1 MMRRPDIHDWTPLDV
16 LTSFWRREQSLSH
29 FLVLLLVAVFLV
41 PPFLSAG
48 SGRRPISDL
57 IFALF
62 LVAGVRALFHWRV
75 ARQVLMPIAVLV
87 LSVDLASWVVP
98 IPEAWIR
105 ACVLLALLL
114 LLLIVLAQTFRDGP
128 VSHHRLLGA
137 VAAYILLG
145 VIWAETYSLLE
156 LLRPGSFSGPISVAD
171 GPRAWFYFS
180 FITLTTAGYGDILP
194 IHPAAR
200 SLAALEA
207 VTGPLYLAILLARL
221 VSQAVVSDRERSQR

>member
-57 IFALF
+57 VFALF

-145 VIWAETYSLLE
+145 VIWAEAYSLLE
-156 LLRPGSFSGPISVAD
+156 LLRPGSFSGTISVAD

>member
-1 MMRRPDIHDWTPLDV
+1 MVRRPDIHDWSPLDV
-16 LTSFWRREQSLSH
+16 LTRFWSREQSLSH
-29 FLVLLLVAVFLV
+29 FLALLLIAVFVV
-41 PPFLSAG
+41 PPFLPAG
-48 SGRRPISDL
+48 GGRRPVSDL
-57 IFALF
+57 VFAMF
-62 LVAGVRALFHWRV
+62 LIAGVRALYHWRI
-75 ARQVLMPIAVLV
+75 ARQVLMPIAILV

-114 LLLIVLAQTFRDGP
+114 LLLIVLVQTFRDGP
-128 VSHHRLLGA
+128 VSYHRMLGA
-137 VAAYILLG
+137 VAAYLLLG
-145 VIWAETYSLLE
+145 VIWAEAYSLLE
-156 LLRPGSFSGPISVAD
+156 ILRPGSFSGSINVAD

-207 VTGPLYLAILLARL
+207 VTGPLYLAVLLARL
-221 VSQAVVSDRERSQR
+221 VALAVSSDRDRASR

>member
-1 MMRRPDIHDWTPLDV
+1 MVRRPDIRDWSPLDV
-16 LTSFWRREQSLSH
+16 LTRFWSREQSLSH
-29 FLVLLLVAVFLV
+29 FLALLLIAVFLI
-41 PPFLSAG
+41 PPFLPAG
-48 SGRRPISDL
+48 GGRRPVSDL

-62 LVAGVRALFHWRV
+62 LIAGVRALYHWRI

-87 LSVDLASWVVP
+87 LSVDLASWIVP

-114 LLLIVLAQTFRDGP
+114 LLLIVLVQTFRDGP
-128 VSHHRLLGA
+128 VSYHRMLGA
-137 VAAYILLG
+137 VAAYLLLG
-145 VIWAETYSLLE
+145 VIWAEAYSLLE
-156 LLRPGSFSGPISVAD
+156 ILRPGSFSGSINVAD

-207 VTGPLYLAILLARL
+207 VTGPLYLAVLLARL
-221 VSQAVVSDRERSQR
+221 VALAVSFDRDRASR